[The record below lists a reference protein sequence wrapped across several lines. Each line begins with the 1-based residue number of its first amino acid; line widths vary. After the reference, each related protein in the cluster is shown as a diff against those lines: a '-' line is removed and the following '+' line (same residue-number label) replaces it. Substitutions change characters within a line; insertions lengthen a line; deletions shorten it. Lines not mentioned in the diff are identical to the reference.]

1 MAAASAHAAAASAHA
16 AAIVIMVITHA
27 TIAAGIPSSVM
38 VIIAL
43 HVAPVIP
50 VHAIMIVIAMTLITI
65 IIMPATTL
73 HVFHGSLTAAAEVH
87 PRTLPGLGL
96 RLHLRLGKLHYALLF
111 HGLRGGG
118 LNSKTRRNHRGS
130 SERQKP
136 MHPDS
141 LFHRHSP
148 FHCLFSVGS
157 QARGAF
163 TNSWSRDLE
172 PAESLSFRMFEEH
185 DGPCQ
190 VSDRME
196 ESGSKAGTIR
206 PQADAIAGSVSLPPP
221 TVKMTKNHPHIFALS
236 RRIAL
241 LLVLG
246 AGMVLPFSPVAVTSA
261 LADPDGGGHGGGD
274 HGGGDDG
281 GGGGDHDGGDDD
293 GGGGGGGHGGGMGDM
308 EDDDE
313 DDHERAYA
321 ERRRGDVR
329 PLSGV
334 LAGIRA
340 RYGGKILDVKL
351 RRLGSRRIYVVR
363 ILDKRGRVRDIQV
376 RAEKRKRVN
385 FRSRR
390 RTRD

>member
-1 MAAASAHAAAASAHA
+1 
-16 AAIVIMVITHA
+16 
-27 TIAAGIPSSVM
+27 
-38 VIIAL
+38 
-43 HVAPVIP
+43 
-50 VHAIMIVIAMTLITI
+50 
-65 IIMPATTL
+65 
-73 HVFHGSLTAAAEVH
+73 
-87 PRTLPGLGL
+87 
-96 RLHLRLGKLHYALLF
+96 
-111 HGLRGGG
+111 
-118 LNSKTRRNHRGS
+118 
-130 SERQKP
+130 
-136 MHPDS
+136 
-141 LFHRHSP
+141 
-148 FHCLFSVGS
+148 
-157 QARGAF
+157 
-163 TNSWSRDLE
+163 
-172 PAESLSFRMFEEH
+172 
-185 DGPCQ
+185 
-190 VSDRME
+190 
-196 ESGSKAGTIR
+196 
-206 PQADAIAGSVSLPPP
+206 
-221 TVKMTKNHPHIFALS
+221 MTKNRPHIFALS

-246 AGMVLPFSPVAVTSA
+246 AGVVLSFSPSIVMPAF
-261 LADPDGGGHGGGD
+261 ADSDEGGHGGGD
-274 HGGGDDG
+274 HDG

-293 GGGGGGGHGGGMGDM
+293 GGHGGGGYGGGMDDAGSMGGMGDM

-363 ILDKRGRVRDIQV
+363 ILDKRGHVRDIQV